1 MRGKDVMRV
10 FECRDRDW
18 LMSEEAFSIYSQCM
32 YRATYDDYK
41 TQMDD
46 HLNAGYVKI
55 FVCEYQG
62 EKAAVM
68 VVMLSDHITEII
80 GIAVADNYHHRGIG
94 KLLIQSVIESEEL
107 KELKAQTDD
116 DSIGFYRK
124 CGFSDEKIVIEY
136 PDGETVRY
144 NCVRNK

>member
-18 LMSEEAFSIYSQCM
+18 LLSEEAFSIYSQCM
-32 YRATYDDYK
+32 YRASYDDYK

-55 FVCEYQG
+55 FVCEY
-62 EKAAVM
+62 
-68 VVMLSDHITEII
+68 
-80 GIAVADNYHHRGIG
+80 
-94 KLLIQSVIESEEL
+94 
-107 KELKAQTDD
+107 
-116 DSIGFYRK
+116 
-124 CGFSDEKIVIEY
+124 